1 MYNMASTKKV
11 KGTVALASLILNMA
25 IPGIGSLVA
34 EKKNEGT
41 WQLILLI
48 IGALVSLTVAGAVIG
63 IPLVII
69 AWIWSVLT
77 AIKLVKQAD

>member
-1 MYNMASTKKV
+1 MASTKKV

-34 EKKNEGT
+34 EKKNEGS

-48 IGALVSLTVAGAVIG
+48 LGIILLAFPNLIWLGALLW
-63 IPLVII
+63 LI
-69 AWIWSVLT
+69 AWIWSVLIT
-77 AIKLVKQAD
+77 SVRLVKQAD